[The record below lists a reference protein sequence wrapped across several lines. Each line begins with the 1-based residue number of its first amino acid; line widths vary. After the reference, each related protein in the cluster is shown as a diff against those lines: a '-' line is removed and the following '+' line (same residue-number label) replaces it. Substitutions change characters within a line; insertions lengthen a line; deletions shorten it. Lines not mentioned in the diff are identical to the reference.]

1 MKYYIIE
8 EAKSYISSVCEV
20 YNKGIAISLVKKLN
34 EASKANGSSSQFH
47 ICELIED

>member
-8 EAKSYISSVCEV
+8 EAENYISSVCEV
-20 YNKGIAISLVKKLN
+20 YKKEIAVILVNKLN
-34 EASKANGSSSQFH
+34 EISKANGSSSQFH

>member
-8 EAKSYISSVCEV
+8 EAENYISSVCEV
-20 YNKGIAISLVKKLN
+20 YNKEIAVSLVKKLN
-34 EASKANGSSSQFH
+34 EMSKANGISSQYH